1 MSIDSISFKT
11 SSIAPIWRQ
20 RLLLLLI
27 VALFVLPL
35 AVAWLLIGHWRPEG
49 HVQHG
54 ELLDPA
60 RPMDLRLSSLEGKP
74 MDGGVLRGWMLVYV
88 GLAAEC
94 DAHCRTGLY
103 DMRQVRLALGKDM
116 DRVKTLL
123 LLDAIPATEF
133 RGWLAAE
140 HSATVVGVADA
151 ANRTSLIEAF
161 NQPGRVG
168 EWIYLLDP
176 LGNLLM
182 RYPIDTDPR
191 GLLKDLQRLLK
202 WSKIG

>member
-1 MSIDSISFKT
+1 MSVDSISFKT

-35 AVAWLLIGHWRPEG
+35 AVAWLLIGHWRPES

-74 MDGGVLRGWMLVYV
+74 MDGGALRGWVLVYV

-94 DAHCRTGLY
+94 DARCRTGLY
-103 DMRQVRLALGKDM
+103 DMRQVRL
-116 DRVKTLL
+116 RS
-123 LLDAIPATEF
+123 EE
-133 RGWLAAE
+133 R
-140 HSATVVGVADA
+140 
-151 ANRTSLIEAF
+151 
-161 NQPGRVG
+161 RVG
-168 EWIYLLDP
+168 KEC
-176 LGNLLM
+176 
-182 RYPIDTDPR
+182 
-191 GLLKDLQRLLK
+191 
-202 WSKIG
+202 

>member
-1 MSIDSISFKT
+1 MSVDSISFKT

-74 MDGGVLRGWMLVYV
+74 MDGGALRGWMLVYV

-94 DAHCRTGLY
+94 DTHCRTGLY

-151 ANRTSLIEAF
+151 ANRTS
-161 NQPGRVG
+161 
-168 EWIYLLDP
+168 
-176 LGNLLM
+176 
-182 RYPIDTDPR
+182 
-191 GLLKDLQRLLK
+191 
-202 WSKIG
+202 

>member
-1 MSIDSISFKT
+1 MAERCEAGCWFMSV
-11 SSIAPIWRQ
+11 WR
-20 RLLLLLI
+20 RNAI
-27 VALFVLPL
+27 
-35 AVAWLLIGHWRPEG
+35 
-49 HVQHG
+49 
-54 ELLDPA
+54 
-60 RPMDLRLSSLEGKP
+60 
-74 MDGGVLRGWMLVYV
+74 

-151 ANRTSLIEAF
+151 ANRTALIEAF